1 MAAYLFN
8 WALNYLHSH
17 KSKKVICEIYEIA
30 ATTCIFM
37 AMKICEIYPPEL
49 SDLLDMLSMSEHLK
63 KPIIGLESEI
73 LASLK
78 FNITYDS

>member
-1 MAAYLFN
+1 
-8 WALNYLHSH
+8 
-17 KSKKVICEIYEIA
+17 
-30 ATTCIFM
+30 M